1 MKEDY
6 KMIKILIDKNEFFY
20 RNKDV
25 TKKEFLKN
33 SLFLASKLED
43 ILQEGQKLSIN
54 NFVKD
59 EFSVVKFKL
68 AIGNL
73 KAVIN

>member
-20 RNKDV
+20 RNKDI
-25 TKKEFLKN
+25 TKREFLKN

-43 ILQEGQKLSIN
+43 VLQDGQKISIR
-54 NFVKD
+54 NFVND

-68 AIGNL
+68 ALGNL